1 MKLLHC
7 IFSTKKFLTI
17 LIIMSCILFSS
28 CHDEYRKTLHS
39 IDADNIKTYAAA
51 SEISSDKGFNNDGTV
66 IYIFTDLKK
75 SEISKVID
83 ESQKWNIYTPDTPVN
98 LLLYGGQ
105 YDSTYYS
112 PLTDF
117 NQTISDGYYYFVDR
131 QNSKSNYDIT
141 DILEIYDR
149 NSINCILAIIDT
161 NTDTLYYFQYNS

>member
-1 MKLLHC
+1 M
-7 IFSTKKFLTI
+7 
-17 LIIMSCILFSS
+17 
-28 CHDEYRKTLHS
+28 
-39 IDADNIKTYAAA
+39 
-51 SEISSDKGFNNDGTV
+51 
-66 IYIFTDLKK
+66 
-75 SEISKVID
+75 ID

-98 LLLYGGQ
+98 LLLCGGQ